1 MLNKID
7 LSGVWKLSLDE
18 EQKGRPSAF
27 EDTMEL
33 PGTTSHARKGKR
45 SEEKLTGSLTDEYK
59 FEGSAWF
66 AREIEVTNEL
76 AERAVFLHLERTRM
90 TTVWLNGEEIGSRD
104 SLNAPHVYD
113 LTGRLRPGTAEL
125 TIRVDNVGYPTKGG
139 HMTSPDTQTNWNGI
153 TGAVE
158 LRVYGESRLEEL
170 RTYPNVG
177 EKSVRITAGVEG
189 AAAAKLR
196 VSAES
201 FNGEGFHAPEPAE
214 FALNGS
220 NVDVTYPLGEE
231 ARPWSE
237 WSPELYR
244 LKLELLDADGEAVD
258 TTESVFGLREFR
270 PAGDKFEI
278 NGQRTFLRGKHDGL
292 IFPLTGY
299 APTSVDEWVRVLN
312 ISKSYGM
319 NHYRFHT
326 ACPPEAAFAAADMLG
341 IYMEPE
347 LPFWG
352 TVTVPGDENHDQ
364 AEQDYLISEGYEI
377 LKAFGN
383 HPSFVM
389 FSLGNELW
397 GSREKIDSILKG
409 YKEFDDRPLYTQG
422 SNNHQWVPELLE
434 HDDFFC
440 GVRFT
445 RERRF
450 RGSYAMC
457 DAPQG
462 HIQVD
467 PPSTLTDYDEAI
479 YPSQV
484 QAGDGEEGG
493 TKQIQI
499 QYGTEM
505 KTVEGDG
512 GGDWVSPLPVL
523 SHEIGQ
529 YATYPDFREIDKYT
543 GSLKA
548 ENFKIFKQRLEE
560 KGLGHLARA
569 YFENSGKLAMENYK
583 EELEAALRSR
593 KLAGFQLLD
602 LQDFSGQGT
611 ALVGALDAFMDS
623 KGLITEEDWRSFCD
637 NAVLLARFPS
647 YNLVGGDTFRAAVEL
662 SWFRQEAPGALE
674 VSWSLRSGSE
684 KMGEGVIAAEVTAN
698 GDLFELGGIELA
710 LPNVDA
716 MQKVEL
722 TLRLNGTDV
731 YKNYDL
737 WIYPANAAADFGG
750 VQVFE
755 SLTDEAKALLAQG
768 GKVLLM
774 PNVSALENSIEGTYA
789 ADFWCFPMFR
799 SISESMDRKIPVGT
813 HGLLIRPEH
822 PALSEFPS
830 ETHSTYAWWNVVMN
844 SRSIILDGTPSEW
857 EPIVQTIDNF
867 ERNHKLGLL
876 FECRTGGGSLLVCAV
891 DADAA
896 GESPDGRQFLS
907 SVLNY
912 ARSEKFAPTFEIA
925 LEQLERMIR

>member
-1 MLNKID
+1 MLSKID
-7 LSGVWKLSLDE
+7 LSGIWRLSLDE
-18 EQKGRPSAF
+18 QQKGRPDSW

-45 SEEKLTGSLTDEYK
+45 NEQKLIGSLTDTYK

-66 AREIEVTNEL
+66 ARDLDIPVEL
-76 AERAVFLHLERTRM
+76 TQRTVFLNLERTRI
-90 TTVWLNGEEIGSRD
+90 TTVWLNGEKLGSRN
-104 SLNAPHVYD
+104 SLNAPHIYD
-113 LTGRLRPGTAEL
+113 LTGKLTVGTMEL
-125 TIRVDNVGYPTKGG
+125 VIRVDNVGYPTKGG

-153 TGAVE
+153 TGAIE
-158 LRVYGESRLEEL
+158 LRVYGESRLENV
-170 RTYPNVG
+170 RTTPNAA
-177 EKSVRITAGVEG
+177 ERSVRILADRVGTQAGR
-189 AAAAKLR
+189 LR
-196 VSAES
+196 VSAKS
-201 FNGEGFHAPEPAE
+201 FSGAGELAVGPAE
-214 FALNGS
+214 FEG
-220 NVDVTYPLGEE
+220 VGERIDVVYDMGEE
-231 ARPWSE
+231 ALLWSE
-237 WSPELYR
+237 WSPELYD
-244 LKLELLDADGEAVD
+244 LKLELLDEQGEVHD
-258 TTESVFGLREFR
+258 IHSSILGLREFR

-299 APTSVDEWVRVLN
+299 APTSVDEWIRVLN

-326 ACPPEAAFAAADMLG
+326 ACPPEAAFIAADMLG

-352 TVTVPGDENHDQ
+352 TVTEPGDEHHNQ
-364 AEQDYLISEGYEI
+364 AEQDYLIEEGFAI

-409 YKEFDDRPLYTQG
+409 YKTFDPRPLYTQG
-422 SNNHQWVPELLE
+422 SNNHQWIPELLE

-445 RERRF
+445 RERLF

-462 HIQVD
+462 HVQVSS
-467 PPSTLTDYDEAI
+467 PSTLTDYDEAI
-479 YPSQV
+479 SPSRL
-484 QAGDGEEGG
+484 QAAEGEESG
-493 TKQIQI
+493 KQQIQI

-512 GGDWVSPLPVL
+512 GGDWVSTVPVV

-548 ENFKIFKQRLEE
+548 ENFKVFQARLEE
-560 KGLGHLARA
+560 KGLGHLAQA

-623 KGLITEEDWRSFCD
+623 KGLITPEEWRSFCAD
-637 NAVLLARFPS
+637 AVLLARFES
-647 YNLVGGDTFRAAVEL
+647 YYLVGGNTFRAAVEL
-662 SWFRQEAPGALE
+662 SWFRPEAPGALE
-674 VSWSLRSGSE
+674 VSWTLAADGE
-684 KMGEGVIAAEVTAN
+684 TLGEGAIAAEISAS
-698 GDLFELGGIELA
+698 GDLFELGGIEWKV
-710 LPNVDA
+710 PDVQS
-716 MQKVEL
+716 MRKVEL
-722 TLRLNGTDV
+722 TLRLAGTDV
-731 YKNYDL
+731 YKRYDL
-737 WIYPANAAADFGG
+737 WLYPADVRVDYDG
-750 VQVFE
+750 VHVFE
-755 SLTDEAKALLAQG
+755 SLTDEARARLAEG

-774 PNVSALENSIEGTYA
+774 PNVSSLENTIEGTYA

-799 SISESMDRKIPVGT
+799 SISESMDRRIPIGT
-813 HGLLIRPEH
+813 HGLLVRKDH
-822 PALSEFPS
+822 PALRDFPS
-830 ETHSTYAWWNVVMN
+830 ETHSTHAWWNVVMN
-844 SRSIILDGTPSEW
+844 SRSVILDGTPSEW

-876 FECRTGGGSLLVCAV
+876 FECRTGGGSLLVCTV
-891 DADAA
+891 DAAAA
-896 GESPDGRQFLS
+896 GQSPDGRQFLS

-912 ARSEKFAPTFEIA
+912 ARSEAFAPTFEIG
-925 LEQLERMIR
+925 LEKLEAMIR